1 MKWQESEILEFKE
14 SLNEL
19 SSEHGR
25 STDGVAA
32 VVGFANKN
40 GGVIYF
46 GVKNDGTV
54 LGLDV
59 TEKTLREVANTITS
73 ATDPP
78 LIAEVRTE
86 DKEGKTVLLVAIA
99 QSDERPHKYKGFG
112 ERRGK
117 RYFLAKVYYVQLGEK
132 GDVTKIV
139 GPSTK
144 GIEVTII
151 DHLKRFDK
159 GTVGDFLDAL
169 SISRNNQTLRR
180 RVSRVLDS
188 LVQAGI
194 LDYDKKRR
202 WTSYW
207 LKKKA

>member
-1 MKWQESEILEFKE
+1 
-14 SLNEL
+14 
-19 SSEHGR
+19 
-25 STDGVAA
+25 
-32 VVGFANKN
+32 
-40 GGVIYF
+40 
-46 GVKNDGTV
+46 
-54 LGLDV
+54 
-59 TEKTLREVANTITS
+59 
-73 ATDPP
+73 
-78 LIAEVRTE
+78 
-86 DKEGKTVLLVAIA
+86 LLVAIA
-99 QSDERPHKYKGFG
+99 QSDERPHNYKGFG

-117 RYFLAKVYYVQLGEK
+117 RYFLAKVYYEQLGEK

-159 GTVGDFLDAL
+159 GSVGDFLDAL
-169 SISRNNQTLRR
+169 SISRNNKTLRR

-188 LVQAGI
+188 LVDAGI